1 MAGRELWELPGKE
14 LWKSSPKGNNKMGNR
29 QKQPFQHWKLTK
41 GMEQMEKHVFK
52 KIYKTLVRMVG
63 IYGLLARSCCHIPLS
78 YMEPQFHR
86 ARQAVRTCN
95 VTPGEAD
102 LTGSSKIRA

>member
-1 MAGRELWELPGKE
+1 
-14 LWKSSPKGNNKMGNR
+14 MGNC

-41 GMEQMEKHVFK
+41 GMEQMEKHLFK

-78 YMEPQFHR
+78 YIEQQFHR
-86 ARQAVRTCN
+86 ARQAVRTCYITARGGRLEWEQHLEKY
-95 VTPGEAD
+95 VLGA
-102 LTGSSKIRA
+102 LSK